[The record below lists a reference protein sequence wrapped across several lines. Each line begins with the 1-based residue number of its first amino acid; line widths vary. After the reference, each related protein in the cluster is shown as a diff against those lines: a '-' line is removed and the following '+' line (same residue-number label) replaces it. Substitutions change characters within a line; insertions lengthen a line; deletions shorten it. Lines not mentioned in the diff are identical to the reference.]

1 MDDISND
8 SEAERK
14 ELVWKELGGDEAK
27 ARLKRIEDLNKKHM
41 QIADRLLNKK
51 KD

>member
-1 MDDISND
+1 M
-8 SEAERK
+8 
-14 ELVWKELGGDEAK
+14 WKELGGDEAK

-51 KD
+51 KDKKLDEIKEQSEDEEL